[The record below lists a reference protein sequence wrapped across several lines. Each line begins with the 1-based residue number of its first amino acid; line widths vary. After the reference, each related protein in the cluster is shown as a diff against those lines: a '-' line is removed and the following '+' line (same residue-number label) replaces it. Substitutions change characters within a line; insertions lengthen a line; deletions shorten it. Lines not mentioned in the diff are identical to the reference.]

1 MCLHVAIQLRHGNI
15 TLHLTCTHK
24 TSPCHMMG
32 TYTHAASH
40 PYEHAACGS
49 SNPSVWQTPCRIRS
63 HHTWTSYQ
71 SLLSL
76 SPLSHLMMTLNMQLK
91 TSLRRVL
98 LATPRVGTREHL
110 HFAQFPRL
118 HWCCACGFVGAAVR
132 HRTDE
137 IAGSM
142 GIVCSHVNV
151 QIAAPIKH
159 SSMKRPR
166 RSYLLQPMIGHRY
179 VCELKITPNF
189 GMPLG
194 GISFRGSQREI
205 KISHG
210 GHLDF
215 FV

>member
-1 MCLHVAIQLRHGNI
+1 MCLHVAIQLRHGNV

-24 TSPCHMMG
+24 TLPCHTMG

-118 HWCCACGFVGAAVR
+118 HWCCACGSVGAAWDAACR
-132 HRTDE
+132 RRTCR
-137 IAGSM
+137 S
-142 GIVCSHVNV
+142 S
-151 QIAAPIKH
+151 APD
-159 SSMKRPR
+159 R
-166 RSYLLQPMIGHRY
+166 RNRGFYGHR
-179 VCELKITPNF
+179 VFACERSNCCAN
-189 GMPLG
+189 
-194 GISFRGSQREI
+194 
-205 KISHG
+205 
-210 GHLDF
+210 
-215 FV
+215 

>member
-1 MCLHVAIQLRHGNI
+1 MDLLVLLEMLHVEEGL
-15 TLHLTCTHK
+15 
-24 TSPCHMMG
+24 
-32 TYTHAASH
+32 
-40 PYEHAACGS
+40 
-49 SNPSVWQTPCRIRS
+49 
-63 HHTWTSYQ
+63 
-71 SLLSL
+71 
-76 SPLSHLMMTLNMQLK
+76 
-91 TSLRRVL
+91 
-98 LATPRVGTREHL
+98 
-110 HFAQFPRL
+110 
-118 HWCCACGFVGAAVR
+118 AAVR

-179 VCELKITPNF
+179 VCELKITPNI